1 MPEMEKGRPPENKRS
16 RKPAHPVK
24 REINQEMK
32 VRLFLLICCFFLKK
46 KNVFK
51 FKSFGCSENYGART
65 TSRFEPSA
73 HKSVLGIRQTVLVF
87 TDWLRSLITIIH
99 GNFFLKDNTNVTKI
113 KLAII

>member
-1 MPEMEKGRPPENKRS
+1 MEKGRPPENKRS

-32 VRLFLLICCFFLKK
+32 VRQFFFF
-46 KNVFK
+46 FK
-51 FKSFGCSENYGART
+51 ACSRSLDDLDENYGARA

-87 TDWLRSLITIIH
+87 I
-99 GNFFLKDNTNVTKI
+99 
-113 KLAII
+113 